1 MILRSS
7 NFIRVE
13 HSISGH
19 IVGHLWSGP
28 ESSLPISFNILLPV
42 DVSPE
47 PSFKK
52 FKYEDFLKKVLR
64 SHGGDFQD
72 PKFSQDT
79 GIVVIRKSWV
89 GNNMYIVHKRTISV
103 ERFWPSLIDR
113 EILIDVEADLD

>member
-19 IVGHLWSGP
+19 IVGHLWSGQ
-28 ESSLPISFNILLPV
+28 EAQLPFSFNILPTV
-42 DVSPE
+42 AASQE
-47 PSFKK
+47 PSLKK
-52 FKYEDFLKKVLR
+52 FKYEEFLRKVLR

-79 GIVVIRKSWV
+79 GIVVIRKSWMR
-89 GNNMYIVHKRTISV
+89 NSMYIVHKRTLSV
-103 ERFWPSLIDR
+103 DRFWPSLVDR
-113 EILIDVEADLD
+113 EILIDIETGLE